1 MYLLGV
7 DSLGVI
13 QPRIPLMDGG
23 FIGRIPNDVIQAF
36 AWSERTLIRRSLLSR
51 ATY

>member
-13 QPRIPLMDGG
+13 QPRIPLTDGG
-23 FIGRIPNDVIQAF
+23 FIGRIPDDAIQAF
-36 AWSERTLIRRSLLSR
+36 AQSEHALIC
-51 ATY
+51 